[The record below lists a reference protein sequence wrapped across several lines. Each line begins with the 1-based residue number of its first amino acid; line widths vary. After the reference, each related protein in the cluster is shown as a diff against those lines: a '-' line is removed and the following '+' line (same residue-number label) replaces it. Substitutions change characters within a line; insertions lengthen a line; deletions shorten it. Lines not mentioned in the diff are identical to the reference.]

1 MKLGCRPTTSA
12 ARRSGSSDGD
22 EHHLFALF
30 WFDERPKAQLVEQ
43 APDGALR
50 SVKGSLRYLP
60 PDVVSFYL
68 RRKRLSEAG
77 AGEDVLA
84 EAQAVVASEY
94 RMLLL
99 APAGHRLASRSDTVE
114 MIRSYLRHTLGAGC
128 TLAHLAALFGYSAFH
143 LSRLYKKRTGETI
156 GATILRERLSFVREA
171 TEAGIPAAEIA
182 VRLGF
187 SCATS
192 YRAWLRSCRRGT
204 ERSP

>member
-84 EAQAVVASEY
+84 VARESI
-94 RMLLL
+94 
-99 APAGHRLASRSDTVE
+99 LASLPRRRPSSPASTACCFWPQPDIGWLLVPTRS
-114 MIRSYLRHTLGAGC
+114 R
-128 TLAHLAALFGYSAFH
+128 
-143 LSRLYKKRTGETI
+143 
-156 GATILRERLSFVREA
+156 
-171 TEAGIPAAEIA
+171 
-182 VRLGF
+182 
-187 SCATS
+187 
-192 YRAWLRSCRRGT
+192 
-204 ERSP
+204 